1 MREKA
6 KRIAKRITTMIIMIS
21 IVLGSIMIH
30 DQRVM
35 AFDMPTGHT
44 KMNPELKAY
53 VEKICED
60 YYLCPDL
67 VIALAELES
76 QLDYDAVSSSG
87 CVGLCQIS
95 PKWNEDRMKKLSVTN
110 LKDPYQNTL
119 VCCDILAE
127 LFDEYGEVYEVLMFY
142 NMGYNGITLFEKGK
156 ISEYARDITE
166 RSEELERIRE
176 MEEIAVG

>member
-95 PKWNEDRMKKLSVTN
+95 PKWNE
-110 LKDPYQNTL
+110 
-119 VCCDILAE
+119 
-127 LFDEYGEVYEVLMFY
+127 VLMFY